1 MKTAMVR
8 GKRAA
13 TMTAVAL
20 VAAVSSGVSAAASL
34 PEGGAEATGGSG
46 VAEVAGQDTALN
58 GRQNNAC
65 GNVPAFPGMV
75 FDGRSQADCAVADR
89 SERTAV
95 LDTAGGATATGGDGA
110 VYQQNTAERGRQN
123 NACGNHNSSF
133 GMSGTTDADCTAADA
148 SWSRGVVHR
157 GDGAAATGGD
167 GGAYQQNTAQEGR
180 QNNSC
185 GNTNNTTVSGAAE
198 ADCAAND
205 ASASKGVVHHDEGAA
220 ATGGDSVF
228 GASTQDT
235 AQEGRQNNSCGNIN
249 LGGTPGETDTGCTA
263 NDASV
268 SRGVVHRGG
277 GAAATGGDSGFSAT
291 AQNTAQEGRQNN
303 SCGNAN
309 TGSLSG
315 TAEADCAAVDAS
327 VSRGVTRHSGGA
339 TANGGSGLSTLFQQN
354 TAQDGRQNNVCGN
367 TNGLALDS
375 GRTQAR
381 CSTVDTS
388 TENRTGSGRVGR

>member
-8 GKRAA
+8 GKRAV

-65 GNVPAFPGMV
+65 GNVPAFPGIV

-89 SERTAV
+89 SERTGV

-133 GMSGTTDADCTAADA
+133 GMTGTTDADCTAADT

-185 GNTNNTTVSGAAE
+185 GN
-198 ADCAAND
+198 
-205 ASASKGVVHHDEGAA
+205 
-220 ATGGDSVF
+220 
-228 GASTQDT
+228 
-235 AQEGRQNNSCGNIN
+235 
-249 LGGTPGETDTGCTA
+249 
-263 NDASV
+263 
-268 SRGVVHRGG
+268 
-277 GAAATGGDSGFSAT
+277 
-291 AQNTAQEGRQNN
+291 
-303 SCGNAN
+303 AN

-315 TAEADCAAVDAS
+315 TAEAECAAVDAS

-354 TAQDGRQNNVCGN
+354 TAQEGRQNNSCGN
-367 TNGLALDS
+367 INGLALES

-381 CSTVDTS
+381 CSAVDTS
-388 TENRTGSGRVGR
+388 AEHRTGSGRVGR

>member
-8 GKRAA
+8 GRRAA

-20 VAAVSSGVSAAASL
+20 VAAMSSGVSAAASL
-34 PEGGAEATGGSG
+34 PEGGAEATGGAG
-46 VAEVAGQDTALN
+46 VAEVSGQDTALN
-58 GRQNNAC
+58 GRQNNSC
-65 GNVPAFPGMV
+65 GNVPAFPGIV
-75 FDGRSQADCAVADR
+75 FDGRSLADCAGTDR
-89 SERTAV
+89 SHRTGV
-95 LDTAGGATATGGDGA
+95 LGTAGGATATGGDGGA
-110 VYQQNTAERGRQN
+110 YQQNTAEQGRQN
-123 NACGNHNSSF
+123 NACGNLNSLV
-133 GMSGTTDADCTAADA
+133 GMSGVTEADCAAADT

-185 GNTNNTTVSGAAE
+185 GNTNNTTVSGATE
-198 ADCAAND
+198 VDCAAGN
-205 ASASKGVVHHDEGAA
+205 ASVSKGVVHHDEGAA

-228 GASTQDT
+228 GASAQDT
-235 AQEGRQNNSCGNIN
+235 AQEGRQNNSCGNTN
-249 LGGTPGETDTGCTA
+249 LGGTPGETHTDCAA

-268 SRGVVHRGG
+268 SRGAVHRGG

-309 TGSLSG
+309 AGSVFG
-315 TAEADCAAVDAS
+315 AMEADCAATDAS
-327 VSRGVTRHSGGA
+327 VSRGVIRHSGGA
-339 TANGGSGLSTLFQQN
+339 AATGGSGLSTLFQQN

-367 TNGLALDS
+367 SNGFALDS

-388 TENRTGSGRVGR
+388 TENKTNAGRVRR